1 MSLVIGLTGG
11 IASGKSTVSSM
22 LKQMGFTVID
32 ADIEA
37 RLAVEKGTEAYE
49 EIVRHF
55 GEDILNETEEIDRAK
70 LGSIIFQEEEQRLKL
85 NSIVHPAVRQQMLQ
99 KKEAAIQK
107 GESLIILDIPLL
119 FESKLEYLA
128 DQTLLIYVDE
138 QTQLARLMARNKL
151 TEDEAIARIRSQLPL
166 ADKKKLADDIIYNN
180 GTIEETQHQLLSLLK
195 KWGIT
200 NRH

>member
-195 KWGIT
+195 KWE
-200 NRH
+200 